1 MPDNAYL
8 DVLKENVLNLD
19 FIGVK
24 KAAEDAMK
32 AGVPPVRAITD
43 GLAAGIK
50 IVGER
55 FERKEYFLSELFLAA
70 ETMKQ
75 GMSVIQPYLI
85 GEEIETKGKVVLATV
100 KGDYHDIGKSLV
112 ATLLRIQGFD
122 VIDLGIDVPTDT
134 IVEAIKVH
142 SPNILGLSAL
152 LTVTMPEMEQIINC
166 LIASG
171 IRDDV
176 KVIVGGSPV
185 TNEFASKI
193 GADFRA
199 ADAIEGVNKCIDWIS

>member
-19 FIGVK
+19 FVGVK
-24 KAAEDAMK
+24 KAAKDAMM
-32 AGVPPVRAITD
+32 AGVSPMRAITD

-75 GMSVIQPYLI
+75 GMSVIQPYSI